1 MKRNVIA
8 AAVVSLCTVSAF
20 AAPLNPNVPGT
31 YQTYYITG
39 ASAQGAA
46 VTSAVTGI
54 VGGVQGS
61 SALFASGAD
70 VVTITQTCSNTLT
83 SASTTL
89 YNANCDK
96 VTMWFG
102 AGLNGS
108 NLLVI
113 YNNADG
119 SFAGMNQLIN
129 KGGAAAAKSDYA
141 QLTPN
146 SDGSF
151 ALNNALGLFHGFV
164 PSLGNGITFTGSAK
178 TYTFTQNGWAN
189 NAPTTGF
196 VFLSPDLALA
206 DVHNNEAVAGA
217 FAPGRPL
224 YGTVSLAPNQIAST
238 TTGLETFGVAV
249 NPALYSQLQ
258 NLQFGLATTTAALDL
273 TVAHIPSLTT
283 AQYASL
289 VSQSSVTKSAAQF
302 LSFFQ
307 AGNADQTQLTLERR
321 VFLSGTQASSGI
333 HFLANP
339 CSTGFNGGG
348 AIAASIAG
356 GDNSTPAT
364 FNIVENSAT
373 GDVQAALKTGSDYR
387 IGVLS
392 LEKNQAMA
400 QATYNFVKLNGVSPN
415 YSAYVGTTLSA
426 PLATPVY
433 DAKGRINSSL
443 GLYDYAVEMSANTNS
458 TNSNPVHTSYST
470 AFIGALSNSTL
481 HDLVGVSYLDN
492 AQALS
497 GGNTAT
503 GTDGTDFKQAR
514 FDHAGNNCSLLQ
526 ANQ

>member
-1 MKRNVIA
+1 MKRNLIA

-20 AAPLNPNVPGT
+20 AAPLNPNAPGT
-31 YQTYYITG
+31 YQTYYIAG

-54 VGGVQGS
+54 VGGVQGT
-61 SALFASGAD
+61 SALFANGAD
-70 VVTITQTCSNTLT
+70 VVTITQACSNSLAANAATQF
-83 SASTTL
+83 
-89 YNANCDK
+89 NANCDK

-102 AGLNGS
+102 VGLNGS

-129 KGGAAAAKSDYA
+129 KGGAAAAKLDYA
-141 QLTPN
+141 QLTAN

-151 ALNNALGLFHGFV
+151 ALNNSLGLFHGFV
-164 PSLGNGITFTGSAK
+164 PSLGNGITFTGSGK

-189 NAPTTGF
+189 NQPTTGF
-196 VFLSPDLALA
+196 VFLTPDLALA

-217 FAPGRPL
+217 FAPGHTL
-224 YGTVSLAPNQIAST
+224 YGTTSLAAGQIAST

-258 NLQFGLATTTAALDL
+258 NLQFGLTTTPAALDL

-289 VSQSSVTKSAAQF
+289 ISESSATKSAAQF

-307 AGNADQTQLTLERR
+307 AGNADATPLTLERR
-321 VFLSGTQASSGI
+321 VILSGTQASSGI

-339 CSTGFNGGG
+339 CSGGFNGGG
-348 AIAASIAG
+348 AVPANLAN
-356 GDNSTPAT
+356 GDANPGV

-373 GDVQAALKTGSDYR
+373 GDVTGALSTGTDYR
-387 IGVLS
+387 IGVIS
-392 LEKNQAMA
+392 LEKNHAMG
-400 QATYNFVKLNGVSPN
+400 QNTYNFVKLNGVSPN
-415 YSAYVGTTLSA
+415 YSAYVGTTLGA
-426 PLATPVY
+426 PLATPIY

-458 TNSNPVHTSYST
+458 GNNNPVHVNYSA
-470 AFIGALSNSTL
+470 AFIAALSNSTL

-492 AQALS
+492 AQAIAA
-497 GGNTAT
+497 GNTAT

-514 FDHAGNNCSLLQ
+514 FDHAGNNCSAMQ